1 MLVCAPQNAGRGLP
15 PDRLFRAH
23 SMYFGSIFLFLVI
36 EGSSQHGLKPN
47 LNLFHDNL
55 VVQLTLISEP
65 IFLGMLRE
73 NFNLKN
79 LFSPQKIDN
88 LG

>member
-15 PDRLFRAH
+15 PDQLFRAR

-55 VVQLTLISEP
+55 VVQLTLILKS
-65 IFLGMLRE
+65 IFLGMKRE
-73 NFNLKN
+73 IFHLQN
-79 LFSPQKIDN
+79 LFSHQKMVN

>member
-1 MLVCAPQNAGRGLP
+1 
-15 PDRLFRAH
+15 
-23 SMYFGSIFLFLVI
+23 MYFGSIFQFLLI
-36 EGSSQHGLKPN
+36 EGSPRHGLKPI
-47 LNLFHDNL
+47 LNPFHDNL